1 MPFYFNAV
9 ELCVVT
15 INEKL
20 WACSK
25 EVCRALEYNRKTP
38 DIVRPFCSLEYY
50 AQKYQ
55 MSGFTAQGKPV
66 DWPKDQHKYDI
77 YTNEGGIYKLLF
89 SSQQPKE
96 KDFRRLCWNV
106 LSSHIRQQLSDK
118 SHAMQIK
125 DLTSRAQTLEFTNEE
140 GSQTQQQQILRLN
153 EDYRQAIE
161 EKMQQLRC
169 LMMTYKIASM
179 KTWHYKHKRLC
190 IKPSYKNVKISSL
203 ILKYVMF
210 LMREIPAKTTLSS
223 LYGNT
228 QRLPMISF
236 MIYHIILRGY
246 NDIKGMLS

>member
-1 MPFYFNAV
+1 
-9 ELCVVT
+9 
-15 INEKL
+15 
-20 WACSK
+20 
-25 EVCRALEYNRKTP
+25 
-38 DIVRPFCSLEYY
+38 
-50 AQKYQ
+50 
-55 MSGFTAQGKPV
+55 
-66 DWPKDQHKYDI
+66 
-77 YTNEGGIYKLLF
+77 
-89 SSQQPKE
+89 
-96 KDFRRLCWNV
+96 
-106 LSSHIRQQLSDK
+106 
-118 SHAMQIK
+118 MQIK

-190 IKPSYKNVKISSL
+190 IKLSYKNVKISSL

-246 NDIKGMLS
+246 NDVKGMLS